1 MTAKLNI
8 NKLLA
13 SVDLFNL
20 VEKAGTTL
28 THKTGRGE
36 ARGKCPIHGGNNPT
50 AFQIYTGNDGR
61 QRWRCWSECNTG
73 GDAVSFVMAMENL
86 DFIEAVKWLA
96 DYANLSLDD
105 LGFTQEAAKVY
116 AERRQRS
123 DILDLAAGYFAD
135 QLWSEAGKAALVYA
149 RSRGFTDDVLRMAG
163 WGFSDGSTGLRD
175 HLEQT
180 GADWHSL

>member
-13 SVDLFNL
+13 SVDLSNL
-20 VEKAGTTL
+20 AEKAGTTL

-36 ARGKCPIHGGNNPT
+36 ARGKCPIHGGGNPT

-73 GDAVSFVMAMENL
+73 GDAISFVMAAENL
-86 DFIEAVKWLA
+86 GFIEAVKWLA

-105 LGFTQEAAKVY
+105 LGFTPEAAKAY
-116 AERRQRS
+116 EERRQRS

-135 QLWSEAGKAALVYA
+135 QMWSEAGKAALVYA